1 MQGRGNSGHYPVRI
15 RISAFKA
22 KEVTRLWPF
31 SKIKDLEGDVARYK
45 EYYEREQKER
55 IKLANSMGGW
65 QAVHELEFLREEIK
79 KFAVVEYVKETW
91 RSYYTAKR
99 TLPEA
104 EQELRELQVYSKV
117 LEAKLT
123 PNQISNA
130 KQEHQ
135 ALLDI
140 IKT

>member
-1 MQGRGNSGHYPVRI
+1 M
-15 RISAFKA
+15 
-22 KEVTRLWPF
+22 WPF
-31 SKIKDLEGDVARYK
+31 SKIKDLEGNVARYK
-45 EYYEREQKER
+45 EHYEREQKER
-55 IKLANSMGGW
+55 CRLANSIGGW
-65 QAVHELEFLREEIK
+65 QAVHELEFLRKEIK
-79 KFAVVEYVKETW
+79 KFATVSFVKETW
-91 RSYYTAKR
+91 RAYYTLKR

-104 EQELRELQVYSKV
+104 EQELKELQVYAKV

-130 KQEHQ
+130 KQEHK

>member
-1 MQGRGNSGHYPVRI
+1 M
-15 RISAFKA
+15 
-22 KEVTRLWPF
+22 WPF
-31 SKIKDLEGDVARYK
+31 STIKDLKEEATRYK

-55 IKLANSMGGW
+55 CRLANSVGGW
-65 QAVHELEFLREEIK
+65 QAVRELEFLRKEIK

-91 RSYYTAKR
+91 RTYYIARR

-104 EQELRELQVYSKV
+104 EQELKELQVYARV

-123 PNQISNA
+123 PDQISNA
-130 KQEHQ
+130 KQEHR

>member
-1 MQGRGNSGHYPVRI
+1 M
-15 RISAFKA
+15 
-22 KEVTRLWPF
+22 WPF

-45 EYYEREQKER
+45 EYYESAKKE
-55 IKLANSMGGW
+55 KNCLANSIGGW

-79 KFAVVEYVKETW
+79 KFAEVRFVDEGW
-91 RSYYTAKR
+91 RTYYTVKR

-104 EQELRELQVYSKV
+104 EQELKELQVYAKV

-123 PNQISNA
+123 PTQIANA

>member
-1 MQGRGNSGHYPVRI
+1 M
-15 RISAFKA
+15 
-22 KEVTRLWPF
+22 WPF
-31 SKIKDLEGDVARYK
+31 SKINNLEGDVARYK

-55 IKLANSMGGW
+55 CRLANSIGGW
-65 QAVHELEFLREEIK
+65 QAVHELEFLRKEIK
-79 KFAVVEYVKETW
+79 KFATVSFVKETW
-91 RSYYTAKR
+91 RAYYTVKR

-104 EQELRELQVYSKV
+104 EQELKELQVYAKV

-130 KQEHQ
+130 KQEHK

-140 IKT
+140 VKT

>member
-1 MQGRGNSGHYPVRI
+1 M
-15 RISAFKA
+15 
-22 KEVTRLWPF
+22 WPF
-31 SKIKDLEGDVARYK
+31 STIKDLKEEATRYK

-79 KFAVVEYVKETW
+79 KFAVIEFVKTNW
-91 RSYYTAKR
+91 RAYYTTKR

-104 EQELRELQVYSKV
+104 EQELKKLQVYARV

-135 ALLDI
+135 ALVDI